1 MKALPIA
8 ITIISLSLLAGFGIS
23 YGDNDEGESRFKA
36 RATVAPVQNAT
47 YARECGSCHMAYPP
61 GLLPQRSWD
70 RIMNTLDKHF
80 GDNAELEPAIARDIR
95 QYLAQNSADHA
106 DYRRSRAIN
115 HSLTPQQVPL
125 RISETPYIKRKHRE
139 IPARLITGNKEVR
152 SMSNCQ
158 ACHRSTDKGIF
169 NEHSVK
175 IPGYGRWDD

>member
-1 MKALPIA
+1 MKVFT
-8 ITIISLSLLAGFGIS
+8 ITATILSLSLLVGLGIS
-23 YGDNDEGESRFKA
+23 YGDNDEHGGRFKPKA
-36 RATVAPVQNAT
+36 SVAPVTNAN

-70 RIMNTLDKHF
+70 KIMGTLDNHF
-80 GDNAELEPAIARDIR
+80 GDNAELEPALAKEIQ
-95 QYLAQNSADHA
+95 QYLTTNSADHA

-115 HSLTPQQVPL
+115 HSLTPEQVPL

-158 ACHRSTDKGIF
+158 ACHRSADKGIF
-169 NEHSVK
+169 NEHSVN